1 MKKTLSLVLALITL
15 LFCLVGCDDS
25 KDIVLTDEDIHTDYA
40 GVYLTLSSV
49 DDSGEHKKL
58 NAVWHNET
66 VKTVTYG
73 NWFVIERKDGEE
85 WKDVSIADVQF
96 TEEAYV
102 LEANKTNEKSYT
114 TKFADISKEGTYRVR
129 TEFNVQESDGTS
141 KRGITWIEFEIKA
154 ASDIKSY
161 SVTVEGGDEYLYENL
176 SREYKEGERVV
187 IKTHIL
193 TDVSLIVY
201 MNGESLG
208 SETAIKTG
216 DRYTH
221 WEYYFTMPGEDVTL
235 TFEVKD
241 GFLPDRNN
249 WNAGTAWVNWGGN
262 DAFYFGALNRDQLSI
277 SSVKHLPIY
286 KFDSLA
292 ALNEFKSTFENDF
305 SFDQSYD
312 EIQSFET
319 AIQDFDDE
327 FFAEYSLFVVY
338 VSANSGSLRFGVN
351 SVFNDGKGFCI
362 YIEQLNNPEIVTDD
376 MAGWFILLP
385 KLKGAVEGC
394 TTFDAQMVVFD

>member
-1 MKKTLSLVLALITL
+1 MKKLFSLVCVLIIIL
-15 LFCLVGCDDS
+15 LLVGCDENT
-25 KDIVLTDEDIHTDYA
+25 DIVLNDEDIHTDYA

-49 DDSGEHKKL
+49 DNSGEHKKL

-66 VKTVTYG
+66 TKTVTYG
-73 NWFVIERKDGEE
+73 NWFVIEKKDGEN
-85 WKDVSIADVQF
+85 WMDVSTADVQF

-114 TKFADISKEGTYRVR
+114 TKFADISGEGTYRVR
-129 TEFNVQESDGTS
+129 TAFYVQENDGTS
-141 KRGITWIEFEIKA
+141 KGGTTWIEFEVKPA
-154 ASDIKSY
+154 ESVKSY
-161 SVTVEGGDEYLYENL
+161 SVTVEGGDEFLYENL
-176 SREYKEGERVV
+176 SRKYKQGEHVI
-187 IKTHIL
+187 IKTNIIL
-193 TDVSLIVY
+193 DLSLTVY
-201 MNGESLG
+201 VNGESIG
-208 SETAIKTG
+208 TGKAIKTG
-216 DRYTH
+216 DEYTH
-221 WEYYFTMPGEDVTL
+221 WEYYFTMPSEDVTI
-235 TFEVKD
+235 TFEEKD
-241 GFLPDRNN
+241 GMLVDQNN
-249 WNAGTAWVNWGGN
+249 WNAGTAWVNYGGN
-262 DAFYFGALNRDQLSI
+262 DAFYFGALNSDKFSI

-292 ALNEFKSTFENDF
+292 ALSEFKFTFENDF

-351 SVFNDGKGFCI
+351 SVYNDGEDFCI
-362 YIEQLNNPEIVTDD
+362 YIEQLNDPENVTND

-385 KLKGAVEGC
+385 ELKSAVKGC
-394 TTFDAQMVVFD
+394 TTFDAQMAVFD